1 MLMMTKRQT
10 FFRLLGLIR
19 PFWRGMLVAI
29 LLSLA
34 TIGSSISLMATSAW
48 LISMAGLQLGIASLG
63 VAPPMVRFFGIAR
76 AVFRYLERFVSHNL
90 TFRLLARLRVWF
102 YQAIEPLAPARLMH
116 YRSGDLLGRVVADV
130 ETLENIFLRVIAPP
144 VVALFIGCIMTLFM
158 LGFDPLIAL
167 IFITGYVLA
176 GMALPLLA
184 WRTGESD
191 GVRYIAKRA
200 ELNTHLVD
208 TLQGMVDLLAYGD
221 EMRQLV
227 HLNNLNDALASTER
241 RMAFWDG
248 LQTGLSVLLVHLTAW
263 AVLLVAISRVDGIV
277 LGTLTLATIASFE
290 AIQSLIPAAHH
301 LGENIAAAQRLFDV
315 IDTPPDVDTALK
327 DDSLS
332 LSTPLFLRIEN
343 VSFGYE
349 RAQRVLHQIDLD
361 LPDGKSIAIV
371 GASGAGKST
380 LANLILRFW
389 DVDEGRITL
398 NDVDIRHID
407 PDVLRKQFGVMTQRT
422 HLFNT
427 TLRENMSIARDGAT
441 EAELYEACEKAHLL
455 PFIQNLPNKMLT
467 DVGEGGFA
475 LSGGERQRVA
485 LARMLVKDAP
495 IWILDEPTANLDS
508 ITESAILQTL
518 FDARAGKSLLLITHR
533 LTHLDRCDEII
544 VLDEGRIVERGTH
557 DQLIAQGGTY
567 WRLWQMQQG
576 RIAVS

>member
-1 MLMMTKRQT
+1 M
-10 FFRLLGLIR
+10 
-19 PFWRGMLVAI
+19 AI

-102 YQAIEPLAPARLMH
+102 YRAIEPLAPARLMH

-176 GMALPLLA
+176 GTALPWLA

-221 EMRQLV
+221 EMRQLA
-227 HLNNLNDALASTER
+227 HLNNLNDDLVSTER
-241 RMAFWDG
+241 RMAFGDG

-290 AIQSLIPAAHH
+290 AIQALIPAAHH
-301 LGENIAAAQRLFDV
+301 LGENIAAAQRLFAV
-315 IDTPPDVDTALK
+315 IDTPPAVDTALK
-327 DDSLS
+327 DGSIILS
-332 LSTPLFLRIEN
+332 PPLVLRLEN
-343 VSFGYE
+343 VSFGYDHT
-349 RAQRVLHQIDLD
+349 QRVLHHINLG
-361 LPDGKSIAIV
+361 LPYGKSIAVV

-427 TLRENMSIARDGAT
+427 TLRENMSIARDGVT
-441 EAELYEACEKAHLL
+441 ETELDEACEKAYLM
-455 PFIQNLPNKMLT
+455 PFMQNLPNGMLT

-518 FDARAGKSLLLITHR
+518 FDTRAGRSLLLITHR
-533 LTHLDRCDEII
+533 LTYLDRCDEII

-557 DQLIAQGGTY
+557 DQLIAHGGTY
-567 WRLWQMQQG
+567 WRLLQMQQG